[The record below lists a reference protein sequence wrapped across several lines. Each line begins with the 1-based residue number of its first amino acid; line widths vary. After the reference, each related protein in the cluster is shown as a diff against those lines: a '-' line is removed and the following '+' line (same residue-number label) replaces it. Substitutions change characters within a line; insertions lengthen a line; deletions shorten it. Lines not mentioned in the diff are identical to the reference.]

1 MRKNLIIVWVI
12 IGIFSSGISFWWE
25 VFHFANNNQPNL
37 PWIYNPISGFY
48 EQKSEEEIQEE
59 IQEDIFST
67 MDYYSDDS
75 FQKFLDDSHPLS
87 SNYEANDIVNINSDF
102 TSNSSSKFKLRK
114 EAAGMFEGMA
124 WAFSNA
130 FEFKA
135 KLTINSAWR
144 SQKYQRQLASKCSV
158 WRCAKPGTS
167 EHEAGLALDLWVN
180 GWNIK
185 AWSGKYYQ
193 RLVDNAHKYWF
204 HNSYQK
210 WMEVD
215 GKIVEPW
222 HWRYVWVDLATYLH
236 DNNQTFAEYFYENIE
251 QRD

>member
-1 MRKNLIIVWVI
+1 MKRNLVIVWVLL
-12 IGIFSSGISFWWE
+12 GIFSSGIVFWWE
-25 VFHFANNNQPNL
+25 VFRFANNNQPNL
-37 PWIYNPISGFY
+37 PWIYNPISWFY
-48 EQKSEEEIQEE
+48 EQKSEEDIQDEI
-59 IQEDIFST
+59 IAN
-67 MDYYSDDS
+67 MDYYSDAS
-75 FQKFLDDSHPLS
+75 FQKFLDDKHPLS
-87 SNYEANDIVNINSDF
+87 SNYEANDIVKINSDF
-102 TSNSSSKFKLRK
+102 TSNKSSNFKLRK
-114 EAAGMFEGMA
+114 KAAEMFEGMA

-144 SQKYQRQLASKCSV
+144 SQKYQRQLASNCSV

-193 RLVDNAHKYWF
+193 RLVDNAYKYGF

-210 WMEVD
+210 WMDVD

-222 HWRYVWVDLATYLH
+222 HWRYVWVELATYLH
-236 DNNQTFAEYFYENIE
+236 DHDQTFAEYFYENIE
-251 QRD
+251 PKN